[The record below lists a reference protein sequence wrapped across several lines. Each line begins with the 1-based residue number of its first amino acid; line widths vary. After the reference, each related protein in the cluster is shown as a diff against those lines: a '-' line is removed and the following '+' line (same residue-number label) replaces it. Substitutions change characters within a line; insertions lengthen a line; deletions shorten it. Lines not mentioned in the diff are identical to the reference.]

1 MNLNRERTGLLLLV
15 AAYVLLIPGITQP
28 ILILTGTIDKAEIAA
43 LGRDLV
49 LNSPNIN
56 GMLGNMISSFIDTLD
71 IQGTQQVYEKSRSIL
86 GTVKELWDSG
96 NGGVGFLVVLFS
108 VIIPVLK
115 GAMILG
121 ATLAKQWVWRGQAL
135 NTANLV
141 SKWSM
146 ADVFVVATI
155 VAFLAANASQ
165 DAGEIVTLHARFG
178 QGFYFFLAYCLLSIA
193 SAQIM
198 PKSPEGER
206 LRSSL

>member
-1 MNLNRERTGLLLLV
+1 MSREKLALMLLV
-15 AAYVLLIPGITQP
+15 SAYVLLIPGILQP
-28 ILILTGTIDKAEIAA
+28 ILILTGTIDKAELAA
-43 LGRDLV
+43 LGKDV
-49 LNSPNIN
+49 VVNNPNFNS
-56 GMLGNMISSFIDTLD
+56 MLGSMVSSLIDSLD
-71 IQGTQQVYEKSRSIL
+71 IQGTQQVYEKARSIL

-96 NGGVGFLVVLFS
+96 NAGVGFLVVLFS

-115 GAMILG
+115 GSMILS

-135 NTANLV
+135 KLANLV

-155 VAFLAANASQ
+155 VAFLAANASK

-178 QGFYFFLAYCLLSIA
+178 TGFYFFLAYCLLSIA

-198 PKSPEGER
+198 PKAMDQSTD
-206 LRSSL
+206 